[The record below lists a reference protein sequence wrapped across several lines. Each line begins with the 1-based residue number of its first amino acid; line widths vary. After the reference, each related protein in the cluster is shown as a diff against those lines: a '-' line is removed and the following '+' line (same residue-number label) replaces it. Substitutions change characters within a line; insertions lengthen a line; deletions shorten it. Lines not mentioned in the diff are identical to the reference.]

1 MQSVKRAKGRRFL
14 VRRSPIHGKGVFALR
29 TIPKRTIVIEYT
41 GMRISHKEADRL
53 YAEEQENSP
62 HTMLFTVNDK
72 IVIDATRKGNSARWI
87 NHSCTPNCETKD
99 EKDHIFIETLRT
111 IRPGEE
117 LNYDY
122 NLQLGERHTKK
133 AKAAHPCFCRTR
145 KCRGTM
151 VGDRD

>member
-1 MQSVKRAKGRRFL
+1 MPSLKREKGRRFL
-14 VRRSPIHGKGVFALR
+14 VRRSRIHGKGVFALR

-41 GMRISHKEADRL
+41 GTRISHKKADEL
-53 YAEEQENSP
+53 FGEEQENSP

-72 IVIDATRKGNSARWI
+72 IVIDATRNGNSARWI
-87 NHSCTPNCETKD
+87 NHSCTPNCETID

-133 AKAAHPCFCRTR
+133 AKAAHPCFCGTR
-145 KCRGTM
+145 NCRGTM

>member
-1 MQSVKRAKGRRFL
+1 MPSLKQQIGRRFL
-14 VRRSPIHGKGVFALR
+14 VRRSRIHGKGVFALR
-29 TIPKRTIVIEYT
+29 SIPKRTIVIEYQ
-41 GMRISHKEADRL
+41 GMRISHREADRL
-53 YAEEQENSP
+53 FGDEQENSP

-72 IVIDATRKGNSARWI
+72 IVIDATRNGNSARWI
-87 NHSCTPNCETKD
+87 NHSCTPNCETID

-117 LNYDY
+117 LTYDY

-133 AKAAHPCFCRTR
+133 AKAAHPCFCGTR
-145 KCRGTM
+145 KCRRTM

>member
-1 MQSVKRAKGRRFL
+1 MPSLNREKGRRFV
-14 VRRSPIHGKGVFALR
+14 VRRSRIHGKGVFALR
-29 TIPKRTIVIEYT
+29 TITKRTIVIEYQ

-53 YAEEQENSP
+53 YGDEQENSP

-72 IVIDATRKGNSARWI
+72 VVIDATRKGNSARWI
-87 NHSCTPNCETKD
+87 NHSCTPNCETID
-99 EKDHIFIETLRT
+99 EKDNIFIETLRT
-111 IRPGEE
+111 IRRGEE
-117 LNYDY
+117 LSYDY

-145 KCRGTM
+145 NCRGTM

>member
-1 MQSVKRAKGRRFL
+1 MQSVKREKGRRFL
-14 VRRSPIHGKGVFALR
+14 VRRSRIHGKGVFALR

-41 GMRISHKEADRL
+41 GVRISHKEADRL
-53 YAEEQENSP
+53 YGDEQANSP

-87 NHSCTPNCETKD
+87 NHSCTPNCETID
-99 EKDHIFIETLRT
+99 EEDHIFIETLHT

-117 LNYDY
+117 LCYDY

-133 AKAAHPCFCRTR
+133 AKAAHPCFCGTR